1 LKYKFL
7 AVATLFLSSLSAYA
21 DLKVGYVEVQKIL
34 QEAPQTIEINKKLE
48 KEFNVRSD
56 KLKTDIKTLND
67 RQTAFNKDSLTMKDS
82 EKESKAKG
90 LDQLR
95 IDIQRK
101 DRELKEDFNIRKN
114 EELAALQDQVNK
126 AVTSVAK
133 AEGYDLVV
141 YNGVA
146 YANEKIDITDKIL
159 KSLGKKIVVGLNC
172 SYGPKN
178 HIW

>member
-1 LKYKFL
+1 MKYKFL
-7 AVATLFLSSLSAYA
+7 AVVTLFLSSLSAYA

-56 KLKTDIKTLND
+56 KLKTDIKTLTD
-67 RQTAFNKDSLTMKDS
+67 RQTAFNKDSLAMKDS
-82 EKESKAKG
+82 EKESKVKG

-159 KSLGKKIVVGLNC
+159 KSLGKK
-172 SYGPKN
+172 
-178 HIW
+178 

>member
-95 IDIQRK
+95 IDNQRK

-159 KSLGKKIVVGLNC
+159 KSLGKK
-172 SYGPKN
+172 
-178 HIW
+178 

>member
-1 LKYKFL
+1 MKYKFL

-159 KSLGKKIVVGLNC
+159 KSLGKK
-172 SYGPKN
+172 
-178 HIW
+178 

>member
-1 LKYKFL
+1 MKYKFL

-21 DLKVGYVEVQKIL
+21 DLKVGFVEVQKIL

-67 RQTAFNKDSLTMKDS
+67 RQTAFNKDSLAMKDS
-82 EKESKAKG
+82 EKESKVKG

-159 KSLGKKIVVGLNC
+159 KSLGKK
-172 SYGPKN
+172 
-178 HIW
+178 

>member
-7 AVATLFLSSLSAYA
+7 AFVTLFIASLSVYA
-21 DLKVGYVEVQKIL
+21 ELKVGFVEVQKIL

-48 KEFNVRSD
+48 KEFNLRSD
-56 KLKTDIKTLND
+56 KLKTDIKALSD
-67 RQTAFNKDSLTMKDS
+67 KQTAFNKDSLTMKDS
-82 EKESKAKG
+82 EKESKVKN

-101 DRELKEDFNIRKN
+101 DRELKEDFNLRKN
-114 EELAALQDQVNK
+114 EELASLQDQVNK
-126 AVTSVAK
+126 AVLSVAK

-146 YANEKIDITDKIL
+146 YASEKIDITDKIL
-159 KSLGKKIVVGLNC
+159 KSLGKK
-172 SYGPKN
+172 
-178 HIW
+178 

>member
-1 LKYKFL
+1 
-7 AVATLFLSSLSAYA
+7 
-21 DLKVGYVEVQKIL
+21 
-34 QEAPQTIEINKKLE
+34 
-48 KEFNVRSD
+48 
-56 KLKTDIKTLND
+56 
-67 RQTAFNKDSLTMKDS
+67 M
-82 EKESKAKG
+82 
-90 LDQLR
+90 DQLR

-159 KSLGKKIVVGLNC
+159 KSLGKK
-172 SYGPKN
+172 
-178 HIW
+178 